1 MAQEDL
7 EIIYSGRAVENGSMD
22 VRTLAPAL
30 LALAEVYQ
38 ESQRVLYPNENRI
51 ALEVK
56 ATEHGSFEVHLVL
69 SQSIIEQAQSLFTG
83 DTTTS
88 VVNIIGL
95 IGGSYSLITFLRKIH
110 LKLIRKT
117 TELPDGMIKIELD
130 DGSSFEIPKQVLTL
144 SKSLAIRQ
152 SLQSFSES
160 VNADG
165 ISTVSF
171 RKNNEITVEI
181 NKDEVPAF
189 SVPDIDDDLISQ
201 YTIRQAFAIASLT
214 FVDGNKWRLS
224 DGERTFYTT
233 IEDKAFLENVS
244 RDAISFSKHDYL
256 ECEMNV
262 KQWNTEDGLKT
273 EYVVQKV
280 IKHIPASRPVQLPF
294 EDNN

>member
-38 ESQRVLYPNENRI
+38 ESQRVLYPNETRI

-95 IGGSYSLITFLRKIH
+95 IGGSYSLITFLKKIH